1 MSTHPMMERQE
12 QRAKR
17 IRELLKGKVTSL
29 PGLNFGGD
37 ELEAIYGP
45 VSKAINQAYAQGW
58 ADAEIDLIES
68 LGALCLMGDDPGSHE
83 ELWEIAQKRPR
94 SEEGL
99 LYRRDWFEYE
109 YAQEQLKL
117 AGIDPWGKRPASP
130 PKVQPAAAKKNPA
143 KKKQVA
149 KAKR

>member
-1 MSTHPMMERQE
+1 MSTQAMNELQA

-17 IRELLKGKVTSL
+17 IRELLKGKIASL
-29 PGLNFGGD
+29 PGLSFGDD

-58 ADAEIDLIES
+58 ADAEIDFIGS
-68 LGALCLMGDDPGSHE
+68 LGVLGLMGEDPRSRE

-99 LYRRDWFEYE
+99 LYRRDWFEHD
-109 YAQEQLKL
+109 YAQDQLKL
-117 AGIDPWGKRPASP
+117 AGIDPWGKRPESP
-130 PKVQPAAAKKNPA
+130 PKLQRATAKKKPA
-143 KKKQVA
+143 KKKKAA